1 MQSFKRIAV
10 ISLIFIASLFI
21 ISLKSYASG
30 NDKAMIYIDAPAENT
45 VQTVKQKLKLE
56 GWVMSN
62 NENISLKVYIDN
74 KEQNT

>member
-30 NDKAMIYIDAPAENT
+30 NDKAMIYIDTPAENT
-45 VQTVKQKLKLE
+45 VQTVKQPLKVE

-62 NENISLKVYIDN
+62 N
-74 KEQNT
+74 

>member
-30 NDKAMIYIDAPAENT
+30 NDKAMIYIDTPAENT
-45 VQTVKQKLKLE
+45 VQPV
-56 GWVMSN
+56 
-62 NENISLKVYIDN
+62 
-74 KEQNT
+74 